1 MTAKRKLTGRRS
13 GEDYE
18 RRHLYV
24 IEGNT
29 ARELAPRELPT
40 PEEQWEEQVRRRP
53 KTRERVMPMSPTFV
67 MLLAFASALML
78 AVCVYY
84 LQVRVSIYGRTGNIQ
99 TMEQELKELKDANE
113 AARSRIE
120 AASDIKQIYKT
131 ATEEL
136 GMVYPEDSQI
146 IRYDRT
152 ESEYVQQYEK
162 IPEE

>member
-1 MTAKRKLTGRRS
+1 MTAKRKLTGRRAQ
-13 GEDYE
+13 EEYE
-18 RRHLYV
+18 RRHMYV

-29 ARELAPRELPT
+29 AKELAPREVPI
-40 PEEQWEEQVRRRP
+40 PGEQQEAEVRKKAR
-53 KTRERVMPMSPTFV
+53 TRERLMPMSPTFV
-67 MLLAFASALML
+67 MLLTFASVLML
-78 AVCVYY
+78 SVCVHY
-84 LQVRVSIYGRTGNIQ
+84 LQVRVSIYGKLGNIE

-113 AARSRIE
+113 AVRSRIE
-120 AASDIKQIYKT
+120 AASDIGQIYKI

-146 IRYDRT
+146 IRYNRT